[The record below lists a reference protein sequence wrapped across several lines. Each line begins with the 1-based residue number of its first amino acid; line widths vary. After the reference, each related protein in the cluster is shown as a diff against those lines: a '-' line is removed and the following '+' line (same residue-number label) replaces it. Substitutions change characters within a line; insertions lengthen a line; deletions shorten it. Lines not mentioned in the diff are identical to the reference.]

1 MNILNYIVLRYIIN
15 MSNSCSPL
23 ALSLGKLFGIDNK
36 SSDEQE
42 KKQDTAIANI
52 KKLVEENKD
61 AIEKINDEG
70 KDAPKDIVVWYFAPG
85 AITNFQDKN
94 EKGQASI
101 NTYSTY
107 RQLYNAKDGAIISNS
122 GINFSE
128 TYIENDS
135 LPNATQGQ
143 ENYSTFTI
151 NLGYK
156 SVSGSA
162 YGLADQEGYWPADA
176 IVLATIPNKGV
187 FAGSAKNE
195 DQLPYNHV
203 RIKTYP
209 DKWRSV
215 HFSANKIEK
224 NAPLPTNQPVLG
236 SFLNDLENLII
247 DT

>member
-1 MNILNYIVLRYIIN
+1 

-23 ALSLGKLFGIDNK
+23 VLRLGKLFGLDNK

-52 KKLVEENKD
+52 KKLAEENQE

-70 KDAPKDIVVWYFAPG
+70 KDAPKDIVVWYSAPG
-85 AITNFQDKN
+85 AITNFQDKKEPGN
-94 EKGQASI
+94 ASI

-107 RQLYNAKDGAIISNS
+107 RQMYNARNGDILPNY

-162 YGLADQEGYWPADA
+162 YGLADQEGYWPVDA
-176 IVLATIPNKGV
+176 IVLATISNKGV

-215 HFSANKIEK
+215 HLSVNEIGANDPL
-224 NAPLPTNQPVLG
+224 APELG
-236 SFLNDLENLII
+236 NTCSDVFGELVDA
-247 DT
+247 TGFCS